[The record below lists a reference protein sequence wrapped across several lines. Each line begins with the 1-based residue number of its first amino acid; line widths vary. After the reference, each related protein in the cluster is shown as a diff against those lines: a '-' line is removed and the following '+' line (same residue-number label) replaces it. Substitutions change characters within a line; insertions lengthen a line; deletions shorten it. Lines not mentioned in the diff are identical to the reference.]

1 MEGGRGGRAAVERL
15 LSQIIDTLAG
25 VRSRKGGVE
34 SRLRP
39 RLKGTVLR
47 ESFLQF
53 DYHPPQVDQ
62 QLLQLDVVEQVPQG
76 LSQNGRELCWVA
88 H

>member
-47 ESFLQF
+47 ESFLQI
-53 DYHPPQVDQ
+53 DCQAPQVDQ
-62 QLLQLDVVEQVPQG
+62 RLLGLDVDDQVEQG
-76 LSQNGRELCWVA
+76 LNRSGRELRWNA
-88 H
+88 R